1 MLHILRPVGILRK
14 HWKLSIAA
22 IFSLSIA
29 MTLGVVA
36 LSIGN
41 TFLLLPPAGAD
52 PDRLVMI
59 YAQHPGE
66 DSDLISYPDYDYFR
80 KNNHAFT
87 DIAATPNSINVNFSM
102 GSNGKFEVV
111 SRPVSTTIF
120 RCSASGRISAA
131 FSHPV
136 TTGLKTKSAY

>member
-29 MTLGVVA
+29 LMLGVVA

-52 PDRLVMI
+52 PGRLVMI
-59 YAQHPGE
+59 YAENPGE
-66 DSDLISYPDYDYFR
+66 DSNHISYPDYEYFR
-80 KNNHAFT
+80 KNNTYLPTSPEARTRSEFHL
-87 DIAATPNSINVNFSM
+87 I
-102 GSNGKFEVV
+102 EVQTA
-111 SRPVSTTIF
+111 R
-120 RCSASGRISAA
+120 
-131 FSHPV
+131 
-136 TTGLKTKSAY
+136 